1 MLDYEGKVGDDDD
14 EGVREKFDPVRV
26 CGMLRF
32 GVFCETQ
39 LAMDVDI
46 DKRYDAGDLF
56 VMKLKVN
63 NYF

>member
-1 MLDYEGKVGDDDD
+1 
-14 EGVREKFDPVRV
+14 
-26 CGMLRF
+26 MLRF

-46 DKRYDAGDLF
+46 DKRYDAVDLF